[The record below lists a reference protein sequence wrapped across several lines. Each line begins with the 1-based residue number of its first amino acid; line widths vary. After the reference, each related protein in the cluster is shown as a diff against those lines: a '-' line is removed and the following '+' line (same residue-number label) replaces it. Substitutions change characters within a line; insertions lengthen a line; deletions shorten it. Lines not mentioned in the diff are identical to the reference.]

1 MVNGRRKG
9 NNFERRIAKALSKVF
24 PNARRGFQFRGG
36 SDAPDIIGCD
46 PWCIE
51 CKVGRPAKRPEDAL
65 AQCEADAAKRGDTA
79 SWCVAICQEDRRGVM
94 VYMRAESMLLVMRRD
109 IFMKEHP
116 QAGIVVS
123 MSLEDFI
130 LLADG
135 RK

>member
-1 MVNGRRKG
+1 
-9 NNFERRIAKALSKVF
+9 
-24 PNARRGFQFRGG
+24 
-36 SDAPDIIGCD
+36 
-46 PWCIE
+46 
-51 CKVGRPAKRPEDAL
+51 
-65 AQCEADAAKRGDTA
+65 
-79 SWCVAICQEDRRGVM
+79 VAICQEDRRGVM

-123 MSLEDFI
+123 MSLDDFI